1 MNTVIQML
9 TEQEEQLMAQLKDIR
24 HAIGLLQ
31 QNKEEK
37 PSNGRHLR
45 NRGDQAN
52 VLRALHTGHTTSKE
66 IALAMKIPTERVEH
80 SITALI
86 ATRLVA
92 FDGKK
97 LSLTPTGKPK
107 AEFFANNPGRKLYVS
122 SR

>member
-31 QNKEEK
+31 QSKEGK
-37 PSNGRHLR
+37 PSDKRHLR

-52 VLRALHTGHTTSKE
+52 VLRALYTGHTTSKE
-66 IALAMKIPTERVEH
+66 IALAMKIPSDRVDH
-80 SITALI
+80 CIAALI
-86 ATRLVA
+86 AASLVA

-107 AEFFANNPGRKLYVS
+107 AEFFANNPGRKLYLNPH
-122 SR
+122 